1 MIFKKVPLPPGQL
14 IWQLIF
20 VTVTIA
26 MATYFY
32 FRQLIGNLFIVDL
45 LATYFSEQVKNVHI

>member
-1 MIFKKVPLPPGQL
+1 
-14 IWQLIF
+14 
-20 VTVTIA
+20 

-45 LATYFSEQVKNVHI
+45 LATYFLNKVKNVHI